1 MKLLIYLLLLLTMPL
16 AAQGKTDEKTLL
28 DCIDKMIENDQYYQ
42 GIKEKELKHLKR
54 QAYEA
59 EDDQTRL
66 LFLDSIYHAYST
78 YRYDSAYA
86 YMKQG
91 LELAEKCHN
100 TYYILRNQINR
111 ASILSVRGFYSKAES
126 LLQSLNPD
134 EMPYQLK
141 QYYYFT
147 YAWLY
152 NYWESYAKNSDYA
165 EEFRAQKKHYMTLLI
180 QSFNEN
186 NKHNVFYQY
195 LMGEYAYLHNPTSKE
210 SLNYYLKAL
219 KMSPA
224 KSRIHAMSAYGIARY
239 YKHIGKFD
247 HYEKYLVEASVSD
260 GLCQLKETI
269 ALQKLAYYI
278 FKKDASN
285 SKRAA
290 KYIQHT
296 MEDAQFFNNQLR
308 MMEISNILPVIASAN
323 QQAAER
329 SRTRFLWGF
338 IGVSMALVII
348 LILSFVNNRQKNRL
362 KKNKA
367 EIEEQKEKQKEMNA
381 QLTELNQQLIETN
394 IKRETYMR
402 LFMDISAAYISK
414 LSDYRKLVSRKIKA
428 NQTADLLKNLHTH
441 KLEEEESQ
449 MFYNRFDKA
458 FMELYPGFVT
468 ELNKLLL
475 PECQLEVP
483 TTHDLTTEIRIFALM
498 RLGVTDS
505 QEIATLL
512 H

>member
-111 ASILSVRGFYSKAES
+111 ASILSVRGFYGKAES

-210 SLNYYLKAL
+210 SLNHYLKAL
-219 KMSPA
+219 KMSPV

-239 YKHIGKFD
+239 YKNTGKFD
-247 HYEKYLVEASVSD
+247 LYEEYLVEA
-260 GLCQLKETI
+260 
-269 ALQKLAYYI
+269 
-278 FKKDASN
+278 
-285 SKRAA
+285 
-290 KYIQHT
+290 H
-296 MEDAQFFNNQLR
+296 
-308 MMEISNILPVIASAN
+308 P
-323 QQAAER
+323 
-329 SRTRFLWGF
+329 
-338 IGVSMALVII
+338 
-348 LILSFVNNRQKNRL
+348 
-362 KKNKA
+362 
-367 EIEEQKEKQKEMNA
+367 
-381 QLTELNQQLIETN
+381 
-394 IKRETYMR
+394 
-402 LFMDISAAYISK
+402 
-414 LSDYRKLVSRKIKA
+414 
-428 NQTADLLKNLHTH
+428 
-441 KLEEEESQ
+441 
-449 MFYNRFDKA
+449 
-458 FMELYPGFVT
+458 
-468 ELNKLLL
+468 
-475 PECQLEVP
+475 
-483 TTHDLTTEIRIFALM
+483 
-498 RLGVTDS
+498 
-505 QEIATLL
+505 
-512 H
+512 